1 MVENLIVSLWIY
13 NFSYL
18 MSLSTFQNRHR
29 HTQTQ
34 VSSQRFQVQT
44 FQKFLPPTLILSFSL
59 SLSLSLMERP
69 SEAEKARTTRRVAL
83 AAKNKRE
90 GVLCLYPHPPT
101 GHKSLALPPLQH
113 PKPTR
118 SSAPSRPSEV
128 KLALAAVAVD
138 LNVRLRLADMPP
150 TTQELAFRHTRSL
163 LDSSP
168 NTKKPSP
175 THLAMCLKKVFSEL
189 NNQKYHIESRFFE
202 SSS

>member
-1 MVENLIVSLWIY
+1 
-13 NFSYL
+13 
-18 MSLSTFQNRHR
+18 
-29 HTQTQ
+29 
-34 VSSQRFQVQT
+34 
-44 FQKFLPPTLILSFSL
+44 
-59 SLSLSLMERP
+59 MERP

-189 NNQKYHIESRFFE
+189 NNQKYHIESWFFE
-202 SSS
+202 SSSQINMVIFVFSFQFFFLVVFELLKLYAAVLVYIYIFIYIFMGCFV